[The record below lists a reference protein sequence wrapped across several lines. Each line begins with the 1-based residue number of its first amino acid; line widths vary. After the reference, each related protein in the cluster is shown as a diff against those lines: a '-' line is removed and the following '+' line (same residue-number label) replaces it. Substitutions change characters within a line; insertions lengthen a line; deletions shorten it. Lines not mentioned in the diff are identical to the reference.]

1 MMSVKRALGL
11 LVVALIC
18 SACGNT
24 IWVSDNFMAAKG
36 PPDRGEYH
44 PLSLDRTPRW
54 SPDGR
59 YLVVNINDFVR
70 SIDDVAGPFTP
81 NPDVSNPHLY
91 SVSVADS
98 SFRRV
103 FIEAEGVQSGAQM
116 AGDGRVFFV
125 EYAYKPRVGPVR
137 KDSSPHYRNIG
148 IAAPDGTLQSQIP
161 LPSES
166 PRNVLID
173 HPAWL
178 PETDRIIAH
187 VSYHSVPG
195 EIGIHEVDTP
205 GGLRRLDGIE
215 GPFPWTQGF
224 DVSPRDDRIAYYQ
237 GRFNEEGQWIRAQV
251 TISDADD
258 DSDTVWTSFLTYETA
273 SSRVAWSF
281 DGGRVFFATWEGTCP
296 NIENTRIWSLDADGS
311 GIALIAEIAPAHRV
325 RVVKP
330 SPDGSQ
336 FALVTDGCRGR
347 DLFKI
352 WSDGELSDL
361 LPPCCN
367 SVVDATPAGIAW
379 SPDGGRIAVLDDDLI
394 YGDIL
399 RTVNPDGSDIRTL
412 VHRKVGGALASGK
425 GQPYP
430 NQN

>member
-166 PRNVLID
+166 PRNVS
-173 HPAWL
+173 
-178 PETDRIIAH
+178 II
-187 VSYHSVPG
+187 
-195 EIGIHEVDTP
+195 
-205 GGLRRLDGIE
+205 RRGCLK
-215 GPFPWTQGF
+215 
-224 DVSPRDDRIAYYQ
+224 R
-237 GRFNEEGQWIRAQV
+237 
-251 TISDADD
+251 
-258 DSDTVWTSFLTYETA
+258 TA
-273 SSRVAWSF
+273 SSLM
-281 DGGRVFFATWEGTCP
+281 
-296 NIENTRIWSLDADGS
+296 SLTTVS
-311 GIALIAEIAPAHRV
+311 
-325 RVVKP
+325 
-330 SPDGSQ
+330 
-336 FALVTDGCRGR
+336 RGR
-347 DLFKI
+347 LAYMK
-352 WSDGELSDL
+352 WTHRGA
-361 LPPCCN
+361 C
-367 SVVDATPAGIAW
+367 AGWMESKDRSLGHRA
-379 SPDGGRIAVLDDDLI
+379 SMSLRAMTVSLI
-394 YGDIL
+394 TRADS
-399 RTVNPDGSDIRTL
+399 T
-412 VHRKVGGALASGK
+412 RKASGFELR
-425 GQPYP
+425 
-430 NQN
+430 